1 MIDLRLIIYRSRKKK
16 SNNYVI
22 SVTWLVQH
30 AHRSSLLLVAGYVR
44 YTFIL
49 ILFWE
54 LGPYSSFISIAKF
67 LLALYLTLDEKITCK
82 KLCRRQLDCHCSEHL
97 FYFII

>member
-30 AHRSSLLLVAGYVR
+30 AHRSNLLLVAGYVR
-44 YTFIL
+44 HTFVL
-49 ILFWE
+49 IFLWE
-54 LGPYSSFISIAKF
+54 LGSYSSFFGLLLKHASLNHILIGLDAPMSIWQSS
-67 LLALYLTLDEKITCK
+67 YPI
-82 KLCRRQLDCHCSEHL
+82 R
-97 FYFII
+97 